1 MNTSENIANSKKV
14 FLQQL
19 ITLDDLDVFKQELLV
34 EFKRLLKE
42 HAGKPSKQWLK
53 TEEVKKMLN
62 VSTNTLQ
69 TLRVNGTLP
78 YTRIGG
84 VIYYDA
90 DDIQQMFLSRKFQ
103 HPQS

>member
-1 MNTSENIANSKKV
+1 MKSSEVNTNSKRI

-19 ITLDDLDVFKQELLV
+19 ITLDDLDVFKQSLID
-34 EFKRLLKE
+34 EFKKLLKE

-62 VSTNTLQ
+62 VSTGTLQ
-69 TLRVNGTLP
+69 TLRINGTLP

-90 DDIQQMFLSRKFQ
+90 DDLQQMFLSRKFQ
-103 HPQS
+103 HPES